1 MDLLPPLREL
11 GHRARSPN
19 GDERNESGGP
29 RRAASRGAPAAASCV
44 ATVHPDRLRV
54 GQGGASRS
62 THRDAAALQRIT
74 ATGGGVPVRAGRAR
88 VASSSVRST
97 PACVRPRLRQ
107 VLSRGQPAPQALST
121 RTRCTSLPH
130 SSRPRRRQAT
140 FLENDHGSSHQV
152 PALHV
157 PTGSPTSVR

>member
-29 RRAASRGAPAAASCV
+29 RRAASRGAPAAGELRRYRPSRPTSCQ
-44 ATVHPDRLRV
+44 
-54 GQGGASRS
+54 QGGASRS

-88 VASSSVRST
+88 VAPSSVRST
-97 PACVRPRLRQ
+97 PACVLPRLRQ
-107 VLSRGQPAPQALST
+107 DLSRGQPAPQALST

-140 FLENDHGSSHQV
+140 FPENDHGSSHQV
-152 PALHV
+152 PALRV